1 MKYENTSIYGI
12 SYKTSI
18 GAKPMRIR
26 FDKIHIFIKVH
37 EKVRYLVLSEYSYCD
52 KIWDKIK
59 YLISEKSG
67 ITDSINHNFAR
78 IKIDSYV
85 SLPIE
90 KLLILHNVI
99 VLTQSAVKNKNEC
112 YYVFR
117 KRFD

>member
-1 MKYENTSIYGI
+1 MKYENISIYGI
-12 SYKTSI
+12 SYKTSTDT
-18 GAKPMRIR
+18 KPMHIR
-26 FDKIHIFIKVH
+26 FDKIDIFIKIH
-37 EKVRYLVLSEYSYCD
+37 EKIRYLVLFDYSYCD

-59 YLISEKSG
+59 NLISEKSG

-90 KLLILHNVI
+90 KLLILHVI

-112 YYVFR
+112 YYLFR